1 MLTKGNKW
9 LSKKMELMAERLYQF
24 FYISYIFTSS
34 FEFCIIK
41 LKREEKN
48 RLEKRR
54 EEKNRIQRKC

>member
-1 MLTKGNKW
+1 
-9 LSKKMELMAERLYQF
+9 MESMAERLYQF

-54 EEKNRIQRKC
+54 EEQNTKEMLKLN